1 MGEQSI
7 IMRAFNQ
14 HLKDFVDD
22 IQRLFPENV
31 KVRAFKNSV
40 ETFIKMNPKK
50 VIELWYHKI
59 TMKYSSEIMNE
70 EIDFFLNKDYSQDV
84 KEVEGTGINVSID
97 LVEELRGPIRDMNEE
112 DRKMAVKYVKEMTQ
126 LSTLYFS

>member
-1 MGEQSI
+1 MGDQSI

>member
-1 MGEQSI
+1 MSNQTI
-7 IMRAFNQ
+7 VMRAFNQ

-40 ETFIKMNPKK
+40 ETFIKMNPRK
-50 VIELWYHKI
+50 VIELWYQKI
-59 TMKYSSEIMNE
+59 TCKYLSEIMNE

-97 LVEELRGPIRDMNEE
+97 LVEELRGPIKDMNEE
-112 DRKMAVKYVKEMTQ
+112 DRKMAIKYVKEMTQ